1 MRALDVH
8 FHRRWSLPCAP
19 FALQSQVSS
28 PRNGGAKSWRHQ
40 SRNNVED
47 AADCRDQRYC
57 VTDSPHTA
65 AIPRSNSASA
75 CGNDRPVFRN
85 RAKKPPPSQSGLSW
99 NSLHIDAKF
108 PANAC
113 RCETERAPSWRT
125 TDPRPLRRI
134 LDLSVPPLSC
144 QTFSG
149 KVCCPSDHPGREN
162 TPLHLVMMWFDPL
175 GQRCVL

>member
-8 FHRRWSLPCAP
+8 FHRRWSLPCA
-19 FALQSQVSS
+19 S
-28 PRNGGAKSWRHQ
+28 PCKAKSR
-40 SRNNVED
+40 RLAIEERKAGDINRETMED

-85 RAKKPPPSQSGLSW
+85 SAKKPPPSQSGLSW
-99 NSLHIDAKF
+99 NSLHVDAKF

-134 LDLSVPPLSC
+134 LDLSLPPLSC

-149 KVCCPSDHPGREN
+149 KVSRCPSDHPCREN